1 MVPPG
6 YRGYG
11 PEAGS
16 ELFSQMFLIRE
27 KMTPRRILIA
37 ACLIL
42 LFLSLFFGLGRTLS
56 DSRSSNPAD
65 ILIISGEV
73 TDTHGKGVMGVQL
86 SFFMNGRQVDEQEK
100 VFTSRYGTYETKI
113 FFPPNTLSQGILEV
127 EAGKPAYAGQ
137 GRVQIKKVVEEKQ
150 DALGNKYYLA
160 HLDFI
165 LDRAL
170 SPGFWIATA
179 TLLLVYGLIAFEIV
193 HRTLAAFLGAS
204 LILAVSYTLGT
215 FYPGFQILT
224 FEDAVRAIDM
234 NVIFLLIAMMIIV
247 GVLKRTGFFQ
257 WLAYKSYELARGN
270 VFVLA
275 ATLMLAAAVV
285 SSLMDNVTTM
295 LLIIPV
301 TIEIALTL
309 KINPITLLI
318 PEVFASNI
326 GGTATLIGDPPNIMI
341 GSYAKLSFV
350 DFVEHLGLICL
361 ICLAVCLV
369 YFVLWYRNSYR
380 QAQAAR
386 VQETIEHLRREYRI
400 TNRRTLVFCGIALGI
415 TFFLFVAHGQLHM
428 EPSVAAMT
436 GAALLLLVTRTD
448 ISETLER
455 DIEWATI
462 IFFIMLFVVIAGAE
476 QSGLIHQIA
485 EWVKYLSQGSLWQA
499 ILMVLW
505 GAALSSAFIDNIP
518 FTATMLPV
526 VSYLTEVIPGAEGGV
541 LWWALALGACL
552 GGNGTMIG
560 ASANLVTAG
569 MAERAGYPISFRQYA
584 KIAFIPMVITVIL
597 CSLWFMLVGS

>member
-1 MVPPG
+1 MAT
-6 YRGYG
+6 R
-11 PEAGS
+11 
-16 ELFSQMFLIRE
+16 
-27 KMTPRRILIA
+27 KILIA
-37 ACLIL
+37 SFFLPL
-42 LFLSLFFGLGRTLS
+42 LLSLFCDLGHTVS
-56 DSRSSNPAD
+56 HSRSSNPAD
-65 ILIISGEV
+65 ILIISGEI
-73 TDTHGKGVMGVQL
+73 TDTHGKGVKGVRL
-86 SFFMNGRQVDEQEK
+86 SFFLNGRQVNEQEE
-100 VFTSRYGTYETKI
+100 VLTSRYGAYETKI
-113 FFPPNTLSQGILEV
+113 LFPPDTLSRGILEV
-127 EAGKPAYAGQ
+127 EASKTAYARR
-137 GRVQIKKVVEEKQ
+137 GRVQIMNVVEEKQ
-150 DALGNKYYLA
+150 DVLGNKYYLA
-160 HLDFI
+160 HQDFVMGRVI
-165 LDRAL
+165 

-204 LILAVSYTLGT
+204 LMLAVSYTLGT
-215 FYPGFQILT
+215 FYPGFRILT

-309 KINPITLLI
+309 EMNPITLLM

-350 DFVEHLGLICL
+350 DFLEYLGPICL
-361 ICLAVCLV
+361 ICLAVGLT
-369 YFVLWYRNSYR
+369 YFILWYRNSYR
-380 QAQAAR
+380 KAQASR
-386 VQETIEHLRREYRI
+386 VQETIEHMRRVYRI
-400 TNRRTLVFCGIALGI
+400 SNRRTLVFCAIALGI

-436 GAALLLLVTRTD
+436 GAALLLLVTKTD
-448 ISETLER
+448 ISETLEQ

-462 IFFIMLFVVIAGAE
+462 IFFIMLFVVVAGAE
-476 QSGLIHQIA
+476 QTGLIHQIA
-485 EWVKYLSQGSLWQA
+485 EVVKHLSQGSLWQA

-505 GAALSSAFIDNIP
+505 GAALTSAFIDNIP

-569 MAERAGYPISFRQYA
+569 MAERAGYPISFGQYA

-597 CSLWFMLVGS
+597 CSLWFMFVGS